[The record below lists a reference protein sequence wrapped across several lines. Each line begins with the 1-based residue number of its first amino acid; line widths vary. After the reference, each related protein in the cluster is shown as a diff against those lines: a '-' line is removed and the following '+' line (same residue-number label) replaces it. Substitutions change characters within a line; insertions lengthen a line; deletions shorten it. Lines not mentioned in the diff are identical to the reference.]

1 MKRVDLILLM
11 GARASLP
18 AMNWTL
24 GNIVTVDSSV
34 SSLREA
40 VSKHLQT
47 CGDALLL
54 FWDSQLPLPNPAII
68 SSFESMRGDVWHAG
82 LRLGLAGQPSLIH
95 SVEAMWMLN
104 CDPDPTID
112 STSWRLSLRAAL
124 IPSNV
129 LRKFDFI
136 RPEFESLDAASL
148 ELGHRLISNG
158 VLIRHAPEL
167 IPDNFEVLKSE
178 ISLDDQINFV
188 AARYGSFWLRWAI
201 FRAILNGKAKFGSGL
216 KALGKNLAS
225 IGKVAP
231 YRPKI
236 NEQEMFGGTVSIVI
250 PTLDRYPYLRK
261 LLSQLRNQTVKP
273 IEILVI
279 DQTATERRDR
289 SIASEF
295 ADLPLQVFYRD
306 QPGQCSSRNQ
316 ALQIAS
322 GEYILFLDD
331 DSEVPDNLIENHL
344 KSLQFFRA
352 DASSGV
358 AEEAGAG
365 PIPENF
371 RLIRASD
378 VFPTNNT
385 MIHNSVLQHSG
396 LFDLAYERGQRAD
409 GDLGMRIYLSGA
421 LMVLN
426 PEIQIYH
433 HHAPQGGLRAHKA
446 RKVTYASSRNNLL
459 VRHLPSVTEVY
470 LAQRYFPPEV
480 LKEMLWLRAIGTFR
494 CKGNVFKKAL
504 KSIIA
509 TMLLPDTILKM
520 KKTVKKAT
528 ALHSQ
533 FPQIP
538 KFKNEIPT
546 TPYSP
551 SFISR
556 GN

>member
-1 MKRVDLILLM
+1 MKRVDLIVLS
-11 GARASLP
+11 GGQASLP
-18 AMNWTL
+18 AWNL
-24 GNIVTVDSSV
+24 GTVLTVAPTV

-40 VSKHLQT
+40 ISKHLQT
-47 CGDALLL
+47 CDDALLL
-54 FWDSQLPLPNPAII
+54 FWDSQLPPPKPAII
-68 SSFESMRGDVWHAG
+68 SAFESMRGDVWHAG

-95 SVEAMWMLN
+95 SVESMWMLN
-104 CDPDPTID
+104 RDPDPKID

-124 IPSNV
+124 IPSTV

-158 VLIRHAPEL
+158 VLVRHAPEL
-167 IPDNFEVLKSE
+167 LPENFESPKSE
-178 ISLDDQINFV
+178 ISVDDQIKFI

-201 FRAILNGKAKFGSGL
+201 FRSIVNGKMNLNAGL
-216 KALGKNLAS
+216 KALRTNS
-225 IGKVAP
+225 ISGSKVAP
-231 YRPKI
+231 YRTKVTDAEPGI
-236 NEQEMFGGTVSIVI
+236 LPGTVTIVI

-261 LLSQLRNQTVKP
+261 LLSILRNQTVKP
-273 IEILVI
+273 LEILVI
-279 DQTATERRDR
+279 DQTARENRDN
-289 SIASEF
+289 SIASDF
-295 ADLPLQVFYRD
+295 ADLPLKVFYRD

-316 ALQIAS
+316 ALQIAA

-331 DSEVPDNLIENHL
+331 DSEVPDDLIERHL

-358 AEEAGAG
+358 AEETGAG

-371 RLIRASD
+371 LLIRASD

-385 MIHNSVLQHSG
+385 MIHNSILQQSG

-426 PEIQIYH
+426 PEIKIFH

-446 RKVTYASSRNNLL
+446 RQITYASSRNNLL

-480 LKEMLWLRAIGTFR
+480 LKEMLWLRGVGTFR
-494 CKGNVFKKAL
+494 CKGNIFKKAL

-509 TMLLPDTILKM
+509 AALLPDTIWKM
-520 KKTVKKAT
+520 KKTVAKAN

-538 KFKNEIPT
+538 RFKSETEYARPNS
-546 TPYSP
+546 YV
-551 SFISR
+551 
-556 GN
+556 

>member
-1 MKRVDLILLM
+1 MKRVDLIVHS

-18 AMNWTL
+18 AWSL
-24 GNIVTVDSSV
+24 GTVVPVDSTV
-34 SSLREA
+34 PALREA
-40 VSKHLQT
+40 VSKHLET
-47 CGDALLL
+47 CDDALLV
-54 FWDSQLPLPNPAII
+54 FWDSQLPPPKTAII
-68 SSFESMRGDVWHAG
+68 SAFESMRGDVWHAG

-104 CDPDPTID
+104 CDPDPAID

-124 IPSNV
+124 IPSDV

-167 IPDNFEVLKSE
+167 IPDNVEISKSE
-178 ISLDDQINFV
+178 IPFDDQIKFI
-188 AARYGSFWLRWAI
+188 AARYGSFWVRWAI
-201 FRAILNGKAKFGSGL
+201 LRSIVNGKSNLSSGV
-216 KALGKNLAS
+216 KALRKNSVSGA
-225 IGKVAP
+225 KVAP
-231 YRPKI
+231 YRAKV
-236 NEQEMFGGTVSIVI
+236 NEEGMFGGTVSIVI
-250 PTLDRYPYLRK
+250 PTLDRYPYLKK

-279 DQTATERRDR
+279 DQTANERRDR

-295 ADLPLQVFYRD
+295 SDLPLQVFYRD

-331 DSEVPDNLIENHL
+331 DSEVPDNLIESHL

-385 MIHNSVLQHSG
+385 MIHNSILQQSG

-480 LKEMLWLRAIGTFR
+480 LKEMLWLRGVGTFR

-504 KSIIA
+504 KSMIA
-509 TMLLPDTILKM
+509 AVLLPDTILKM
-520 KKTVKKAT
+520 KKTVAKAT

-538 KFKNEIPT
+538 KFKSETQYARPNSYI
-546 TPYSP
+546 
-551 SFISR
+551 
-556 GN
+556 

>member
-1 MKRVDLILLM
+1 MKRVDLIWLSS
-11 GARASLP
+11 SLKNP
-18 AMNWTL
+18 DWTL
-24 GNIVTVDSSV
+24 GNVLPVNPTV
-34 SSLREA
+34 SSLRES

-47 CGDALLL
+47 CDDAQLL
-54 FWDSQLPLPNPAII
+54 FWDGQLPAPSSSTI
-68 SSFESMRGDVWHAG
+68 SAFESMRGDVWHAG

-95 SVEAMWMLN
+95 SVESMWMLN
-104 CDPDPTID
+104 CDPDSTID

-124 IPSNV
+124 IPSHV

-148 ELGHRLISNG
+148 ELGHRMISNG

-167 IPDNFEVLKSE
+167 IPGNIEIPKAE
-178 ISLDDQINFV
+178 ISLDDQIKFI
-188 AARYGSFWLRWAI
+188 AARYGSFWVRWALL
-201 FRAILNGKAKFGSGL
+201 RSILNGKASLSAGL
-216 KALGKNLAS
+216 KGLRKNS
-225 IGKVAP
+225 ISSDKVVP
-231 YRPKI
+231 YRANVIKTEPAT
-236 NEQEMFGGTVSIVI
+236 FGGTVSIVI
-250 PTLDRYPYLRK
+250 PTLDRYPYLHK
-261 LLSQLRNQTVKP
+261 LLSQLRNQSVKP
-273 IEILVI
+273 IEILVV
-279 DQTATERRDR
+279 DQTANERRDR
-289 SIASEF
+289 SIAAEF

-306 QPGQCSSRNQ
+306 QPGQCSSRNA
-316 ALQIAS
+316 ALQIAT

-331 DSEVPDNLIENHL
+331 DSEVPENLIENHL

-385 MIHNSVLQHSG
+385 MIHNSVLQQSG

-446 RKVTYASSRNNLL
+446 RKITYASSRNNLL

-480 LKEMLWLRAIGTFR
+480 LKEMLWLRAVGTFR
-494 CKGNVFKKAL
+494 CNGNIFKKAL

-509 TMLLPDTILKM
+509 GVLLPDTVWKM
-520 KKTVKKAT
+520 KKTVAKAK
-528 ALHSQ
+528 ALHTQ

-538 KFKNEIPT
+538 RFKNESQYARPNSYI
-546 TPYSP
+546 
-551 SFISR
+551 
-556 GN
+556 

>member
-1 MKRVDLILLM
+1 MKCVDLIWLS
-11 GARASLP
+11 GGHGGSP
-18 AMNWTL
+18 PIVPDWTL
-24 GNIVTVDSSV
+24 GNVLLVNPTVSL
-34 SSLREA
+34 LRESVA
-40 VSKHLQT
+40 KHLQT
-47 CGDALLL
+47 CDNAYLL
-54 FWDSQLPLPNPAII
+54 FWDSQLPFPNPAII

-95 SVEAMWMLN
+95 SVESMWMLN
-104 CDPDPTID
+104 CDPDSTID

-124 IPSNV
+124 IPSGV

-148 ELGHRLISNG
+148 ELGHRMISNG
-158 VLIRHAPEL
+158 VLVRHAPEL
-167 IPDNFEVLKSE
+167 IPENFEIPKSE
-178 ISLDDQINFV
+178 ISLDDQIKFI
-188 AARYGSFWLRWAI
+188 AARYGSFWVRWAI
-201 FRAILNGKAKFGSGL
+201 FRSILNGKTNLGAGL
-216 KALGKNLAS
+216 KALRKNS
-225 IGKVAP
+225 SSSEKSAP
-231 YRPKI
+231 YRAKVTEAEPAT
-236 NEQEMFGGTVSIVI
+236 FGGNVSIVI
-250 PTLDRYPYLRK
+250 PTLDRYPYLHK

-279 DQTATERRDR
+279 DQTAKERRDL
-289 SIASEF
+289 SIATEF
-295 ADLPLQVFYRD
+295 SDLPLQVFYRD
-306 QPGQCSSRNQ
+306 QPGQCSSRNA
-316 ALQIAS
+316 ALQIAT

-331 DSEVPDNLIENHL
+331 DSEVPENLIENHL
-344 KSLQFFRA
+344 KSLRFFRA

-385 MIHNSVLQHSG
+385 MIHNSVLQQSG

-446 RKVTYASSRNNLL
+446 RKITYASSRNNLL

-470 LAQRYFPPEV
+470 LAQRYFPPEI
-480 LKEMLWLRAIGTFR
+480 LKEMLWLRAVGTFR
-494 CKGNVFKKAL
+494 CKGNIFKKAL

-509 TMLLPDTILKM
+509 GVLLPDTVWKM
-520 KKTVKKAT
+520 KKTVAKAK
-528 ALHSQ
+528 ALHNQ

-538 KFKNEIPT
+538 RFKNETQYARPNSYI
-546 TPYSP
+546 
-551 SFISR
+551 
-556 GN
+556 

>member
-1 MKRVDLILLM
+1 MKRIDLIWLS
-11 GARASLP
+11 GSQNIP
-18 AMNWTL
+18 DWTL
-24 GNIVTVDSSV
+24 GNALNVDPDVT
-34 SSLREA
+34 SLREA
-40 VSKHLQT
+40 VVKHLQT

-54 FWDSQLPLPNPAII
+54 FWDRQLPLPNPAII

-95 SVEAMWMLN
+95 SVESMWMLN

-124 IPSNV
+124 IPSDV

-136 RPEFESLDAASL
+136 RPEFENLDAASL
-148 ELGHRLISNG
+148 ELGHRMISNG
-158 VLIRHAPEL
+158 VLMRHAAEL
-167 IPDNFEVLKSE
+167 IPGKFEIPKAE
-178 ISLDDQINFV
+178 ISIDDQIKFI
-188 AARYGSFWLRWAI
+188 AARYGSFWVRWAV
-201 FRAILNGKAKFGSGL
+201 FRSILNGKTSFSAGL
-216 KALGKNLAS
+216 KALRKNS
-225 IGKVAP
+225 ISSDKVPP
-231 YRPKI
+231 YRTKVI
-236 NEQEMFGGTVSIVI
+236 DSGSEIFAGTVSIVI

-279 DQTATERRDR
+279 DQTANERRDR
-289 SIASEF
+289 TIASEF

-306 QPGQCSSRNQ
+306 QPGQCSSRNA

-331 DSEVPDNLIENHL
+331 DSEVPENLIENHL
-344 KSLQFFRA
+344 KSLQVFRA

-371 RLIRASD
+371 RLFRASD

-385 MIHNSVLQHSG
+385 MIHNSVLQQSG

-433 HHAPQGGLRAHKA
+433 HHAPQGGLRTHKA
-446 RKVTYASSRNNLL
+446 RKITYASSRNNLL

-470 LAQRYFPPEV
+470 LAQRYFSPEV
-480 LKEMLWLRAIGTFR
+480 LKEMLWLRGVGTFR
-494 CKGNVFKKAL
+494 CKGNIFKKAL
-504 KSIIA
+504 KSIVA
-509 TMLLPDTILKM
+509 AVLLPDTIWKI
-520 KKTVKKAT
+520 KKTVAKAE
-528 ALHSQ
+528 ALRNQ

-538 KFKNEIPT
+538 KFKSETQYARPNSYI
-546 TPYSP
+546 
-551 SFISR
+551 
-556 GN
+556 

>member
-1 MKRVDLILLM
+1 MKRVDLIIHS
-11 GARASLP
+11 GGRASLP

-24 GNIVTVDSSV
+24 GNVLSVDPTV

-40 VSKHLQT
+40 VAKHLQT

-54 FWDSQLPLPNPAII
+54 FWDSQLPPPKLAII

-104 CDPDPTID
+104 CDPDATID

-124 IPSNV
+124 IPSDV

-167 IPDNFEVLKSE
+167 IPDNFEIPKSE
-178 ISLDDQINFV
+178 ISLDDQIKFI
-188 AARYGSFWLRWAI
+188 AERYGSFWVRWAI
-201 FRAILNGKAKFGSGL
+201 FRAIVNGKANFRTGL
-216 KALGKNLAS
+216 KAVGKNLTS
-225 IGKVAP
+225 IRNVAP
-231 YRPKI
+231 YRAKI

-279 DQTATERRDR
+279 DQTANERRDR

-295 ADLPLQVFYRD
+295 SDLPLQVFYRD
-306 QPGQCSSRNQ
+306 QPGQCSSRNA

-331 DSEVPDNLIENHL
+331 DSEVPNNLIENHL

-371 RLIRASD
+371 KLIRASD

-385 MIHNSVLQHSG
+385 MIHNSVLQQSG

-494 CKGNVFKKAL
+494 CKGNVFRKAL

-509 TMLLPDTILKM
+509 AVLLPDTILKM
-520 KKTVKKAT
+520 KNTVEKAT
-528 ALHSQ
+528 ALHTQ

-538 KFKNEIPT
+538 RFKSQTQYARPNSYI
-546 TPYSP
+546 
-551 SFISR
+551 
-556 GN
+556 

>member
-1 MKRVDLILLM
+1 MKRVDLFWL
-11 GARASLP
+11 SDSQNTP
-18 AMNWTL
+18 DWSL
-24 GNIVTVDSSV
+24 GNVVSVAPIV
-34 SSLREA
+34 SSLREV

-54 FWDSQLPLPNPAII
+54 FWDSQLPPPKPAII

-82 LRLGLAGQPSLIH
+82 LRLGLAGQPLLIH

-124 IPSNV
+124 IPSDV

-136 RPEFESLDAASL
+136 RPEFDNLDAASL

-158 VLIRHAPEL
+158 VLIRHTPDL
-167 IPDNFEVLKSE
+167 IPGDFQFPKSE
-178 ISLDDQINFV
+178 ISIDDQIKFI
-188 AARYGSFWLRWAI
+188 AARYGSFWARWAV
-201 FRAILNGKAKFGSGL
+201 FRAILNGKTGL
-216 KALGKNLAS
+216 DAGLRGLRKTTIS
-225 IGKVAP
+225 SSKVPP
-231 YRPKI
+231 YRAKVTEAEPAT
-236 NEQEMFGGTVSIVI
+236 FGGNVSIVI
-250 PTLDRYPYLRK
+250 PTLDRYPYLHK

-279 DQTATERRDR
+279 DQTAKERRDL

-306 QPGQCSSRNQ
+306 QPGQCSSRNA
-316 ALQIAS
+316 ALQIAT

-331 DSEVPDNLIENHL
+331 DSEVPENLIENHL

-385 MIHNSVLQHSG
+385 MIHNSVLQQSG
-396 LFDLAYERGQRAD
+396 LFDLAYDRGQRAD

-433 HHAPQGGLRAHKA
+433 HHAPLGGLRAHNA
-446 RKVTYASSRNNLL
+446 RKITYASSRKSLWQ
-459 VRHLPSVTEVY
+459 RQLPSATEIY
-470 LAQRYFPPEV
+470 LAQRYFSREV
-480 LKEMLWLRAIGTFR
+480 LREMIWLRVAGTFR
-494 CKGNVFKKAL
+494 SLNSFPEK
-504 KSIIA
+504 IA
-509 TMLLPDTILKM
+509 KCFLSGILLPHTLFKIRQRMKEAAKM
-520 KKTVKKAT
+520 AERFPHIPFPEKHKTG
-528 ALHSQ
+528 
-533 FPQIP
+533 
-538 KFKNEIPT
+538 
-546 TPYSP
+546 P
-551 SFISR
+551 SV
-556 GN
+556 

>member
-1 MKRVDLILLM
+1 MKRVDLFYL

-18 AMNWTL
+18 AKFDWSL
-24 GNIVTVDSSV
+24 GNVVTADSTV
-34 SSLREA
+34 SSLREV

-54 FWDSQLPLPNPAII
+54 FWDRELPLPNPATI

-82 LRLGLAGQPSLIH
+82 LRLGLAGKPSLIH

-124 IPSNV
+124 IPAAV
-129 LRKFDFI
+129 LRKFDFV

-148 ELGHRLISNG
+148 ELGHRLILNG

-167 IPDNFEVLKSE
+167 IPDNVEISKSE
-178 ISLDDQINFV
+178 IPFDDQIKFI

-201 FRAILNGKAKFGSGL
+201 FRSILNGKIKLSAGFKVLNKKS
-216 KALGKNLAS
+216 AAN
-225 IGKVAP
+225 GKVPP
-231 YRPKI
+231 YRAKVDADSGI
-236 NEQEMFGGTVSIVI
+236 FAGTVSIVI

-279 DQTATERRDR
+279 DQTAQEHRDR
-289 SIASEF
+289 SIAAEF
-295 ADLPLQVFYRD
+295 SDLPLQVFYRD
-306 QPGQCSSRNQ
+306 QPGQCSSRNA
-316 ALQIAS
+316 ALQIAT

-371 RLIRASD
+371 KLIRASD

-385 MIHNSVLQHSG
+385 MIHNSVLQQSG

-446 RKVTYASSRNNLL
+446 RKITYASSRNNLL

-509 TMLLPDTILKM
+509 AVFLPDTIWKM
-520 KKTVKKAT
+520 KKTVAKAT
-528 ALHSQ
+528 ALHTQ

-538 KFKNEIPT
+538 RFKSETEYARPNSYI
-546 TPYSP
+546 
-551 SFISR
+551 
-556 GN
+556 

>member
-1 MKRVDLILLM
+1 MKRIDLIVHS
-11 GARASLP
+11 GARVSVPAWSL
-18 AMNWTL
+18 
-24 GNIVTVDSSV
+24 GTVLSV
-34 SSLREA
+34 DPTVSALREA
-40 VSKHLQT
+40 VSKHLQS

-54 FWDSQLPLPNPAII
+54 FWDSQLPPPKPAII

-104 CDPDPTID
+104 CDPNPTID

-124 IPSNV
+124 IPSDV

-158 VLIRHAPEL
+158 VLIRHTPEL
-167 IPDNFEVLKSE
+167 LPENLEIAKSE
-178 ISLDDQINFV
+178 IPLNDQIKFIAV
-188 AARYGSFWLRWAI
+188 RYGSFWVRWAL
-201 FRAILNGKAKFGSGL
+201 FRSIVNGKTNLSAAL
-216 KALGKNLAS
+216 KVLRKNSLSAGKL
-225 IGKVAP
+225 AP
-231 YRPKI
+231 YRTKVIDAEPS
-236 NEQEMFGGTVSIVI
+236 MFGGSVSIVI

-261 LLSQLRNQTVKP
+261 LLSQLRNQTIKP
-273 IEILVI
+273 LEILVI
-279 DQTATERRDR
+279 DQTANERRDR
-289 SIASEF
+289 SIPSDF

-331 DSEVPDNLIENHL
+331 DSEVQDNLIENHL

-385 MIHNSVLQHSG
+385 MIHNSVLQQSG

-446 RKVTYASSRNNLL
+446 RKITYASSRNNLL

-470 LAQRYFPPEV
+470 LAQRYFPPE
-480 LKEMLWLRAIGTFR
+480 LLREMLWLRAVGTFR
-494 CKGNVFKKAL
+494 CKGNVLKKAL

-509 TMLLPDTILKM
+509 VVLLPDTILKM
-520 KKTVKKAT
+520 KKTVAKAT
-528 ALHSQ
+528 ALHTQ

-538 KFKNEIPT
+538 KFKSETQYARPNSYI
-546 TPYSP
+546 
-551 SFISR
+551 
-556 GN
+556 

>member
-1 MKRVDLILLM
+1 MKRVDLVWLSGGHGGPPSIV
-11 GARASLP
+11 P
-18 AMNWTL
+18 DWTL
-24 GNIVTVDSSV
+24 GNILFVNPTV
-34 SSLREA
+34 SSLRES

-47 CGDALLL
+47 CDDAHLL
-54 FWDSQLPLPNPAII
+54 FWDSQLPFPNPAII

-82 LRLGLAGQPSLIH
+82 LRLGLAGQPSVIH
-95 SVEAMWMLN
+95 SVESMWMLN
-104 CDPDPTID
+104 CDPDSTID

-124 IPSNV
+124 IPSGV

-136 RPEFESLDAASL
+136 RPEFESLEAASL
-148 ELGHRLISNG
+148 ELGHRMISNG
-158 VLIRHAPEL
+158 VLVRHAPEL
-167 IPDNFEVLKSE
+167 IPENFEIPKSE
-178 ISLDDQINFV
+178 ISLEDQVKFL
-188 AARYGSFWLRWAI
+188 AARYGSFWVRWAI
-201 FRAILNGKAKFGSGL
+201 FRSILNGKTNLGTGL
-216 KALGKNLAS
+216 RALRKKSVSNQKS
-225 IGKVAP
+225 SP
-231 YRPKI
+231 YRAKVTEAEPAT
-236 NEQEMFGGTVSIVI
+236 FGRNVSIVI
-250 PTLDRYPYLRK
+250 PTLDRYPYLHK

-279 DQTATERRDR
+279 DQTAKERRDL

-306 QPGQCSSRNQ
+306 QPGQCSSRNA
-316 ALQIAS
+316 ALQIAT

-331 DSEVPDNLIENHL
+331 DSEVPENLIENHL

-385 MIHNSVLQHSG
+385 MIHNSVLQQSG

-409 GDLGMRIYLSGA
+409 GDLGMRVYLSGA

-446 RKVTYASSRNNLL
+446 RKITYASSRNNLL

-470 LAQRYFPPEV
+470 LAQRYFSPEV
-480 LKEMLWLRAIGTFR
+480 LKEMLWLRAVGTFR
-494 CKGNVFKKAL
+494 CKGNIFKKAL

-509 TMLLPDTILKM
+509 GVLLPDTVWKM
-520 KKTVKKAT
+520 KKTVTKAK
-528 ALHSQ
+528 ALHDQ

-538 KFKNEIPT
+538 RFKNETQYARPNSYI
-546 TPYSP
+546 
-551 SFISR
+551 
-556 GN
+556 